1 MDIGGWS
8 NFFFA
13 QVGASAALTGLLFV
27 GVSINLN
34 KILST
39 KALPNRALQALVF
52 LLTVLVVSSLLLV
65 PQQGQGVI
73 GGEVLTAGVVMW
85 AIVLNIDIHTRR
97 TIDAAFR
104 REISTNIALNQITA
118 LPYII
123 AGVSI
128 LTWGSGGIYWLV
140 PAVLFSII
148 KAMMDAWV
156 LLIEINL

>member
-8 NFFFA
+8 SFFFA

-65 PQQGQGVI
+65 PQQGQSVI

-85 AIVLNIDIHTRR
+85 AVVLIIDIRTRR

-118 LPYII
+118 LPYVI

-128 LTWGSGGIYWLV
+128 LVWGSGGIYWLV
-140 PAVLFSII
+140 PAVLLSII

-156 LLIEINL
+156 LLIEINR